1 MAILCWAAKNSL
13 RGTQKHREGGG
24 GNSKI
29 AADVKRIHYALSPK
43 ALNFTARLL
52 LRRRISL
59 RAFSYGA

>member
-13 RGTQKHREGGG
+13 RSTQKHRGGG

-29 AADVKRIHYALSPK
+29 AADVTRIHYAPSPK

-52 LRRRISL
+52 LRRQISL